1 MHLFLIQDY
10 HFTNALLLKKQKRI
24 RNLTAM
30 RKSKLE
36 FYEDVLCA
44 LVDKYLTVD
53 SLSYACNMDCVAV
66 KHRLDFLMKNGL
78 VQENQCSKKVLFSLT
93 GRGLAIYKTLAI
105 TRRLEKLKTT
115 IKMIDETLQA
125 LPALSKHN
133 EETPK
138 RTRRNENY

>member
-1 MHLFLIQDY
+1 
-10 HFTNALLLKKQKRI
+10 
-24 RNLTAM
+24 M

-36 FYEDVLCA
+36 LYEDVLSA

-53 SLSYACNMDCVAV
+53 ILSYQCNMDCVAV

-78 VQENQCSKKVLFSLT
+78 VQQNQCSKKVLFSLT

-125 LPALSKHN
+125 LPAFSKHN
-133 EETPK
+133 EENLK

>member
-10 HFTNALLLKKQKRI
+10 HFTNALLLKKQHGN

-36 FYEDVLCA
+36 LYEDVLCA

-125 LPALSKHN
+125 LPAFSKHN

>member
-10 HFTNALLLKKQKRI
+10 HFTNALLLKKQHGN

-36 FYEDVLCA
+36 LYENVLCA

-53 SLSYACNMDCVAV
+53 SLSYQSNMDCVAV

-125 LPALSKHN
+125 LPAFSKHN

>member
-1 MHLFLIQDY
+1 
-10 HFTNALLLKKQKRI
+10 
-24 RNLTAM
+24 M

-36 FYEDVLCA
+36 LYEDVLCA

-53 SLSYACNMDCVAV
+53 SLSYQCNMDCVAV
-66 KHRLDFLMKNGL
+66 KQRLDFLLKNGL

-115 IKMIDETLQA
+115 IKMIDKTLHA
-125 LPALSKHN
+125 LPALSKHK
-133 EETPK
+133 EETLK